1 MVIHF
6 MNTFRVQNRF
16 YILPLYFVTIRIWEP
31 KPRKNKVLTYTFKIY
46 QISVNYLDITIY
58 TGLRFSNCHKLH
70 TKSLIIPLNNFQ
82 ILSQKKRIYS
92 HIRHS
97 KNTNDLSTLNII
109 FNDFKGHLS
118 KRKKRYSE
126 NENKLDHYEI
136 SGKERKL
143 LLIKTKIL
151 SNGKHQHVMVT
162 QFNHRVKGFKKV
174 FRSIR
179 TSLKR
184 TQHAKKPYFTRK
196 LSLHRDLIKSRLQ

>member
-6 MNTFRVQNRF
+6 MNTFRVQNKF

-31 KPRKNKVLTYTFKIY
+31 KPRINKVLTFTFKIY

-58 TGLRFSNCHKLH
+58 TGLRFSNCHKLD

-97 KNTNDLSTLNII
+97 KNTNDLSTLKII

-118 KRKKRYSE
+118 KRKNRYSE
-126 NENKLDHYEI
+126 KEINSIITKFQEKKENSYWLKQKYYQMANINMSWLHNSTIASKD
-136 SGKERKL
+136 L
-143 LLIKTKIL
+143 
-151 SNGKHQHVMVT
+151 
-162 QFNHRVKGFKKV
+162 KKYTEV
-174 FRSIR
+174 
-179 TSLKR
+179 
-184 TQHAKKPYFTRK
+184 
-196 LSLHRDLIKSRLQ
+196 